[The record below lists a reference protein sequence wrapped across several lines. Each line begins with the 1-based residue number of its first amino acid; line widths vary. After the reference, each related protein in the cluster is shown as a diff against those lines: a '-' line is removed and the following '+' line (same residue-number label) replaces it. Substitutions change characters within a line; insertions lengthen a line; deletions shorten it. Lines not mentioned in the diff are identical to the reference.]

1 MPGLRHGT
9 HRRPEAGIGLF
20 CDEEGATTVAAAVA
34 ILVSL
39 TLVFALANVQ
49 WSTSR
54 AADVQTVAD
63 AGALAGCNVVAAY
76 STIAQVLD
84 ALVLSM
90 GLVALLTMAVGLVLS
105 AIPVTQASGPP
116 VLDAASKVF
125 TARAKLAKSCAK
137 GLEKLEGFVPYIV
150 VANSGAVISANS
162 SSAGNYLGFALP
174 YPIKGSSDFGTL
186 DDDDAQDDADELAS
200 SGERIDELSKQAAQD
215 EQDAS
220 DALERAW
227 QADCGGNVSM
237 RERASTLAGLV
248 GAANPSYSSSAGW
261 DFGVAIRR
269 ARAYY
274 AQRLS
279 IESPASSSVEERV
292 RSQARSAFYAYAL
305 EQVEASSF
313 VRNSDGS
320 VSCDLRSLPRNTT
333 ELRSTTLYAAALW
346 PVTSEGGKLTIHG
359 ISDCPGAKGSSAGV
373 GSVSQIDS
381 GVLAVCGTCQFSA
394 ATLGRVPAASTSIDN
409 GFEYYWKIVVEES
422 YAYQAAKDAASGKLA
437 EAKAEGERSREL
449 FADALKKV
457 SATRVKLS
465 PPGAKG
471 CVCVC
476 ADSATHSSPSSLLAL
491 FDEGAKIP
499 SRAAISAAALAKDS
513 ADSEGNNILANLFDG
528 LVAQAGITGAAGGVL
543 DSVMSV
549 WGNVLVA
556 YGNGYEALSAGMS
569 TSFQTL
575 SSWGLGGISGW
586 LKGALSQTVDL
597 LGIEPADM
605 SAKKPVLTNSA
616 NILSQAGGTWY
627 EVLRSTLLLMSG
639 TQTSFF
645 SLAEIGGDALHYDG
659 TGRLVL
665 GEVEMPGSGRT
676 LELAVDL
683 SWLAGA
689 A

>member
-9 HRRPEAGIGLF
+9 HRPPEAGVGLF

-125 TARAKLAKSCAK
+125 TARAKLAKSCAR

-150 VANSGAVISANS
+150 VANSGAAISANS
-162 SSAGNYLGFALP
+162 SSSGSYMGLALP
-174 YPIKGSSDFGTL
+174 YPVKGSSDFGTL
-186 DDDDAQDDADELAS
+186 DEDDQEDAEDLVS
-200 SGERIDELSKQAAQD
+200 SGTRIDELSKQAAQD

-227 QADCGGNVSM
+227 QADCGGAVSM
-237 RERASTLAGLV
+237 RERASTLAGLT
-248 GAANPSYSSSAGW
+248 GSANPLYSSSAGW

-274 AQRLS
+274 AQRLAA
-279 IESPASSSVEERV
+279 ESPASSSVDERV
-292 RSQARSAFYAYAL
+292 RSQARRAFYAYAL

-313 VRNSDGS
+313 MCNPDGS
-320 VSCDLRSLPRNTT
+320 VSCNLKSLPRNTA
-333 ELRSTTLYAAALW
+333 ELRSTSLYTAALW

-359 ISDCPGAKGSSAGV
+359 ISDCPAALGSAAGA

-381 GVLAVCGTCQFSA
+381 GVLAVCGTCQFDV

-409 GFEYYWKIVVEES
+409 GFEHYWKIVVEES
-422 YAYQAAKDAASGKLA
+422 RTYQSAKDAASGKLA

-449 FADALKKV
+449 FKDALEKV

-476 ADSATHSSPSSLLAL
+476 ADSASHSSPASLLAL
-491 FDEGAKIP
+491 FDEGATVP
-499 SRAAISAAALAKDS
+499 ARAAISAAALAKES
-513 ADSEGNNILANLFDG
+513 ADGEGNNILANLFDG

-543 DSVMSV
+543 DSVTSV

-575 SSWGLGGISGW
+575 SSWGLGGISNW
-586 LKGALSQTVDL
+586 LKDALSQTVDL
-597 LGIEPADM
+597 LGIKPSDM

-616 NILSQAGGTWY
+616 NILSQAGGSWY
-627 EVLRSTLLLMSG
+627 EVLRATLLLMSG
-639 TQTSFF
+639 TPTSFL
-645 SLAEIGGDALHYDG
+645 SLDEIGGDALRYDG

-676 LELAVDL
+676 VELAIDL